1 MSFSRS
7 GGGPISLRNWRW
19 LGRQTEVKA
28 GDAASH
34 YISALVMET
43 LFAWEP
49 IGAGSVASCD
59 GDEIPEWYKGD
70 EDWSIRNEPRVGK
83 IDTPERGLRLLA
95 FGIRH
100 SARCKITPGVC
111 YPQNPTPNEHLCN

>member
-1 MSFSRS
+1 MADQSVFAI
-7 GGGPISLRNWRW
+7 GGGWGGKRRLRPGMPRRITY
-19 LGRQTEVKA
+19 L
-28 GDAASH
+28 
-34 YISALVMET
+34 SALVMET

-70 EDWSIRNEPRVGK
+70 EDWSIGNEPRVGK

>member
-1 MSFSRS
+1 MLVPSPEMMSFSRS

-19 LGRQTEVKA
+19 LGRRTEVKA

-43 LFAWEP
+43 LIVWEP
-49 IGAGSVASCD
+49 IGAGSVASCN

-70 EDWSIRNEPRVGK
+70 EDWSIRNEG
-83 IDTPERGLRLLA
+83 
-95 FGIRH
+95 
-100 SARCKITPGVC
+100 PGWRD
-111 YPQNPTPNEHLCN
+111 